1 MNILSKSLNSWADV
15 KKDEEH
21 YSPPVQVRVY
31 INVRK
36 IPASIVKIQR
46 TAKTIFEEVS
56 SQFSISSMKRKTMY
70 CTIIKCDNL
79 YFDRRSKANCP

>member
-1 MNILSKSLNSWADV
+1 MNILSKSLNSWTDV
-15 KKDEEH
+15 KKDEEY

-46 TAKTIFEEVS
+46 TANTIFEEIS
-56 SQFSISSMKRKTMY
+56 SQFSISGMKKKIMY

-79 YFDRRSKANCP
+79 YIERRSKAN